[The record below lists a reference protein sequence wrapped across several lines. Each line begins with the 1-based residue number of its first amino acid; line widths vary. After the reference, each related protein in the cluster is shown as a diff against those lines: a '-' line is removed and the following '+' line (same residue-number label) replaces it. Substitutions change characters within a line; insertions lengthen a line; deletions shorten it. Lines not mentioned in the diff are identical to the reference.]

1 MFRSQPQAFIALPRE
16 AADAR
21 IRRYIEATLARY
33 GVAATVA
40 PGAPD
45 TRPSPAVQEV
55 LRDTDF
61 VIADITG
68 ADPNVMIEV
77 GMALGMGKRLLLLS
91 QSRSGDLP
99 VDLAAQQVAVYR
111 PDDVESVMKYL
122 DLWLRD
128 AVSERESARA

>member
-1 MFRSQPQAFIALPRE
+1 MFRSQPQAFVALPRE
-16 AADAR
+16 AADSEL
-21 IRRYIEATLARY
+21 RRYIEATLERY
-33 GVAATVA
+33 GVAATVP
-40 PGAPD
+40 PGATD
-45 TRPSPAVQEV
+45 TSASPAVQEV

-68 ADPNVMIEV
+68 ANPNVMIEV